1 MAGIGKAGGAGN
13 ILNFHIRFGKKQLP
27 GTADAVH
34 GNVFIDRTAKKTLE
48 QTGKILRGY
57 KDTLTEFGSG
67 DVLLIPG
74 FNFFYYGNNIS
85 LVKRVILNFRRSG
98 AVHKI
103 HEKIIAVRGERFHIR
118 GWFVVFSKGIRNQF
132 PDI

>member
-48 QTGKILRGY
+48 QTGKILSGKEGY
-57 KDTLTEFGSG
+57 PEFSE
-67 DVLLIPG
+67 
-74 FNFFYYGNNIS
+74 
-85 LVKRVILNFRRSG
+85 KRRS
-98 AVHKI
+98 
-103 HEKIIAVRGERFHIR
+103 
-118 GWFVVFSKGIRNQF
+118 
-132 PDI
+132 P